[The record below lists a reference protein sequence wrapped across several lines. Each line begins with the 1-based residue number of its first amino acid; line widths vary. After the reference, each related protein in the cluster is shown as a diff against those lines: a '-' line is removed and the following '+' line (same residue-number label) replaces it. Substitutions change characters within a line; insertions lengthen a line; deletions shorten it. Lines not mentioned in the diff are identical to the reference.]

1 MRELQ
6 AKEMDLK
13 NASIVEFNLRQEIEQ
28 MGTQRLD
35 LEEQL
40 QDFQSNIC
48 QMQIQLKQRD
58 MERDGLRREA
68 HSLRDQL
75 QMVQTAHDDILDE
88 VSLLKEEVS
97 TLQLQRIKLQATIE
111 RQDREINSLRSKVT
125 AQQAELANSH
135 KEQQPRR
142 TTGH

>member
-1 MRELQ
+1 M
-6 AKEMDLK
+6 
-13 NASIVEFNLRQEIEQ
+13 
-28 MGTQRLD
+28 
-35 LEEQL
+35 
-40 QDFQSNIC
+40 
-48 QMQIQLKQRD
+48 
-58 MERDGLRREA
+58 
-68 HSLRDQL
+68 RDQL